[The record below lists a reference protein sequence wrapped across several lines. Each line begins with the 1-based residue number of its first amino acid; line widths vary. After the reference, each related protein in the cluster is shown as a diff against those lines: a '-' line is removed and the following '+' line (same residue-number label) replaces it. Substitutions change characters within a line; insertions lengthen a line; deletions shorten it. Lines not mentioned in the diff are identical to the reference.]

1 MRLRFELKPMR
12 RINLKPKL
20 RFGLDDVV
28 FLGFPNG
35 I

>member
-1 MRLRFELKPMR
+1 MRLCFELKPMR